1 MAKAVYKRKSS
12 FGTSLGFW
20 RVSHHG
26 KEHVRQVIKALE
38 PELRTI

>member
-12 FGTSLGFW
+12 FGACLVFW
-20 RVSHHG
+20 RNYHHG
-26 KEHVRQVIKALE
+26 REHVRQVRMALE